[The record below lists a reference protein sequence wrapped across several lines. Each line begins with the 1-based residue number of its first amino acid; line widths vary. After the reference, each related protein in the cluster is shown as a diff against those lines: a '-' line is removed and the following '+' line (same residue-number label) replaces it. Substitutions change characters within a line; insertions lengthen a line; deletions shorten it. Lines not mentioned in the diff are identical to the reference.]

1 MKRSFQIGS
10 AFVGLIVG
18 AGFASGQEVM
28 QYFTSFGMWGLFGGI
43 LATLLFMFLGY
54 TFAQIGADLQSIS
67 HKSVIYY
74 IGGRYIGAI
83 LDILITFFLFGVAV
97 VMFAGAGSTFEQ
109 MFGIHTTVGSIIM
122 VVLTILTLLLNTK
135 KIINLIAFITPY
147 LITIIFIILLYSIF
161 TMDVSFSEADILAKK
176 EPSAAPNWVLGAF
189 LYVSYNL
196 AAGAA
201 LLIVLSGLT
210 KDRKI
215 AGRGGLL
222 GGLMLGSLIMLIH
235 LGMFVKMDVVAGLDM
250 PTLALA
256 NEVHPAVG
264 ILMAI
269 ALLGMMY
276 NTAVGMFYSFTV
288 RFITPES
295 KLFKV
300 AVVVIGLL
308 GFLASRVGFTTLVNE
323 VYSVMGYLGFAL
335 IIAAVI
341 AWFRKR
347 PMAK

>member
-1 MKRSFQIGS
+1 MLTNHELNYNKIRS
-10 AFVGLIVG
+10 LK
-18 AGFASGQEVM
+18 
-28 QYFTSFGMWGLFGGI
+28 T
-43 LATLLFMFLGY
+43 
-54 TFAQIGADLQSIS
+54 S
-67 HKSVIYY
+67 HKY
-74 IGGRYIGAI
+74 
-83 LDILITFFLFGVAV
+83 
-97 VMFAGAGSTFEQ
+97 
-109 MFGIHTTVGSIIM
+109 
-122 VVLTILTLLLNTK
+122 LTR
-135 KIINLIAFITPY
+135 
-147 LITIIFIILLYSIF
+147 S
-161 TMDVSFSEADILAKK
+161 
-176 EPSAAPNWVLGAF
+176 
-189 LYVSYNL
+189 
-196 AAGAA
+196 A

-222 GGLMLGSLIMLIH
+222 GGLMLGSLIVLIH

-250 PTLALA
+250 STLALA

-308 GFLASRVGFTTLVNE
+308 GFFASRVG
-323 VYSVMGYLGFAL
+323 
-335 IIAAVI
+335 
-341 AWFRKR
+341 
-347 PMAK
+347 

>member
-1 MKRSFQIGS
+1 M
-10 AFVGLIVG
+10 
-18 AGFASGQEVM
+18 
-28 QYFTSFGMWGLFGGI
+28 
-43 LATLLFMFLGY
+43 
-54 TFAQIGADLQSIS
+54 
-67 HKSVIYY
+67 
-74 IGGRYIGAI
+74 
-83 LDILITFFLFGVAV
+83 
-97 VMFAGAGSTFEQ
+97 
-109 MFGIHTTVGSIIM
+109 
-122 VVLTILTLLLNTK
+122 
-135 KIINLIAFITPY
+135 
-147 LITIIFIILLYSIF
+147 
-161 TMDVSFSEADILAKK
+161 
-176 EPSAAPNWVLGAF
+176 LGAF

-222 GGLMLGSLIMLIH
+222 GGLMLGSLIVLIH

-264 ILMAI
+264 ILRAI

-323 VYSVMGYLGFAL
+323 VYSAMGYLGFAL